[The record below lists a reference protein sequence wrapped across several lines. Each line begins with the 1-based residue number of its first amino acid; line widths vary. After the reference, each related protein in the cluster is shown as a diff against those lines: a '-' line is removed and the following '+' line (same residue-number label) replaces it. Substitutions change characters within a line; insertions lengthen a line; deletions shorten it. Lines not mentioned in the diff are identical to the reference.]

1 MGRAILSVAGANENT
16 CPGRMLGGG
25 MTKPWFEH
33 YGDEIPREVDP
44 GAYRNVVD
52 MLLEAAEKYADM
64 PAYASFGGVLTYRE
78 ARDRG
83 RDFAAY
89 LQKRLGVNKGDRVA
103 VMLPNMMAFPVAMQG
118 ILRAGAVQVNVNPL
132 YTPRELEHQLSDA
145 DVETIVVFAGSTPTL
160 AKVIGDTPVK
170 NVIVAQL
177 DDFVDAGIP
186 AAQVAEGLGRTVP
199 MTDAVADGAGLDFEP
214 PDIDGGDLI
223 FLQYTGGTTGLSKGA
238 MLTHSN
244 LVANILQFSAFAGP
258 HIDRGNEVI
267 ITAIPMYHIFALMV
281 NALSYYHFGSTAVLI
296 TNPTDMPA
304 FVAEWSR
311 WPVTVFAGVN
321 TLYNG
326 LLHTPGFAE
335 LDFSKL
341 RLAVGGGA
349 PVQKAVSDKWKS
361 ITGKHIKEGY
371 GLSETSPVL
380 TMNPFGMQEFLS
392 SIGIPWPS
400 TEISLRDETGKE
412 VATGEE
418 GELCARGPQVMKG
431 YWRRDDATAEVM
443 TEDGFFRTGDIAVM
457 DANGFFRIVDRKKD
471 MILVSGFNVYP
482 NEIEAVVAAME
493 GVLECACIG
502 VPDERSGEAVKLF
515 VVKNDPDLSAE
526 AVKAHCRAELTR
538 YKVPRQIEFI
548 DALPKSTVGK
558 ILRRELRGR

>member
-1 MGRAILSVAGANENT
+1 
-16 CPGRMLGGG
+16 
-25 MTKPWFEH
+25 MTKPWHKH
-33 YGDEIPREVDP
+33 YGDDIPHEVDV
-44 GAYRNVVD
+44 GSYRNVVD
-52 MLLEAAEKYADM
+52 MLLEAAETYADM
-64 PAYASFGGVLTYRE
+64 RAYASFGGTLTYRE
-78 ARDRG
+78 IHERA

-89 LQKRLGVNKGDRVA
+89 LQNRAGIAKGDRVA
-103 VMLPNMMAFPVAMQG
+103 VMLPNMMAFPIALQG
-118 ILRAGAVQVNVNPL
+118 IVRAGGVQVNVNPL
-132 YTPRELEHQLSDA
+132 YTARELEHQLRDA

-160 AKVIGDTPVK
+160 AEVIDNTPVK
-170 NVIVAQL
+170 HVIVAQL
-177 DDFVDAGIP
+177 DDFIGVGIP
-186 AAQVAEGLGRTVP
+186 AAPLAEGLGDTVA
-199 MTDAVADGAGLDFEP
+199 MVDAVAAGKELDFAP
-214 PDIDGGDLI
+214 PEIDGGDLI

-244 LVANILQFSAFAGP
+244 LVANILQFSAFGGP
-258 HIDRGNEVI
+258 HIDRGNEVV

-281 NALSYYHFGSTAVLI
+281 NTLSYYHFGSTAVLI

-304 FVAEWSR
+304 FVAEWAK

-335 LDFSKL
+335 LDFSNL

-361 ITGKHIKEGY
+361 VTGKHIKEGY

-400 TEISLRDETGKE
+400 TEISLRDDEGNE
-412 VATGEE
+412 VAPGEE

-431 YWRRDDATAEVM
+431 YWRRDDATAEVT

-457 DANGFFRIVDRKKD
+457 DDDGFFRIVDRKKD

-482 NEIEAVVAAME
+482 NEIEAVVAAMD
-493 GVLECACIG
+493 GVLECACVG
-502 VPDERSGEAVKLF
+502 VPDDRTGEAVKLF
-515 VVKNDPDLSAE
+515 VVKTDPDLSAGDIE
-526 AVKAHCRAELTR
+526 AYCRAELTP
-538 YKVPRQIEFI
+538 YKVPKQIEFI
-548 DALPKSTVGK
+548 EALPKSTVGK
-558 ILRRELRGR
+558 ILRRELKGR